1 MSGSNRKD
9 QLKALFGM
17 EQPAT
22 QTPRPTQAPEPGSA
36 RAPEQAS
43 TQQPVAPA
51 EKPRSASG
59 AVKAMG
65 LSLGGLSRE
74 LEDARRLKE
83 SLEAG
88 DRIVEIDPA
97 LVDASFIADRL
108 SFDDTHDP
116 DFSALV
122 ESIRTSGQ
130 QVPVLV
136 RPHPEKAGRFQAA
149 YGHRRLRAVLRLGTP
164 LRAIVRNLSDAE
176 LVLAQGKENTERR
189 NLSFIERALFAHA
202 LIKHGF
208 ERGVVQDALSLHKA
222 DMTRFLQVAEALP
235 FQIAQAIGPAPKV
248 GRARWME
255 LAELL
260 KSEAAQVKAADEV
273 SSERFRAVDSDARF
287 AMLFNRLARKPKAE
301 AAATEIRDGSGRVFA
316 RLGNL
321 TRTPRLELTATPDG
335 FAEFLGEELPGL
347 LERFEQRQRQ

>member
-22 QTPRPTQAPEPGSA
+22 QTPRPEQALTQTPTQAQAHTP
-36 RAPEQAS
+36 AP
-43 TQQPVAPA
+43 QQTAPA

-88 DRIVEIDPA
+88 ERIVEIDPA

-116 DFSALV
+116 DFAALV
-122 ESIRTSGQ
+122 ESIKTSGQ

-149 YGHRRLRAVLRLGTP
+149 YGHRRLRAVLRIGTP

-202 LIKHGF
+202 LIQHGF

-260 KSEAAQVKAADEV
+260 KGEAAQVKAADEV
-273 SSERFRAVDSDARF
+273 SSERFRATDSDARF
-287 AMLFNRLARKPKAE
+287 AMLFNRLARTPKAE

-321 TRTPRLELTATPDG
+321 TKMPRLELTATPAG
-335 FAEFLGEELPGL
+335 FAEFLGEELPSL
-347 LERFEQRQRQ
+347 LERFEQRQRE

>member
-1 MSGSNRKD
+1 MSGLNRKD

-17 EQPAT
+17 EQPA
-22 QTPRPTQAPEPGSA
+22 AP
-36 RAPEQAS
+36 APSSEQR
-43 TQQPVAPA
+43 PVAATPVPMA
-51 EKPRSASG
+51 APEKPRTASG

-88 DRIVEIDPA
+88 ERIVEIDPA
-97 LVDASFIADRL
+97 LVEASFVGARL
-108 SFDDTHDP
+108 SFEETHDP
-116 DFSALV
+116 ELEGLV
-122 ESIRTSGQ
+122 ESIKTSGQ

-136 RPHPEKAGRFQAA
+136 RPHPEKPGRFQAA
-149 YGHRRLRAVLRLGTP
+149 YGHRRLRAVLRLGKP
-164 LRAIVRNLSDAE
+164 VRSIVRNLSDAE
-176 LVLAQGKENTERR
+176 LVLAQGKENSERR

-208 ERGVVQDALSLHKA
+208 ERGVVQEALSLHKA

-235 FQIAQAIGPAPKV
+235 FQIAQAIGPAPKA

-260 KSEAAQVKAADEV
+260 KSDAAQVKAADEV
-273 SSERFRAVDSDARF
+273 TSERFRAADSDTRF
-287 AMLFNRLARKPKAE
+287 TLLFNRLARKPKAE
-301 AAATEIRDGSGRVFA
+301 PATEIRDGQGRVFA
-316 RLGNL
+316 RLANL
-321 TRTPRLELTATPDG
+321 TKTPRVELTAAPDRLP
-335 FAEFLGEELPGL
+335 EFIWEENPARRQ
-347 LERFEQRQRQ
+347 RFEEQRRE

>member
-1 MSGSNRKD
+1 MSSNRKD

-17 EQPAT
+17 DQAPAPA
-22 QTPRPTQAPEPGSA
+22 PRPEQKPAAASQAV
-36 RAPEQAS
+36 
-43 TQQPVAPA
+43 TPA
-51 EKPRSASG
+51 EKPRSPSG

-88 DRIVEIDPA
+88 ERIVELDPA
-97 LVDASFIADRL
+97 LVDASFISDRL
-108 SFDDTHDP
+108 SFDDQHDP
-116 DFSALV
+116 DFAALV
-122 ESIRTSGQ
+122 ESIKGSGQ

-149 YGHRRLRAVLRLGTP
+149 YGHRRLRAVLRLGLP
-164 LRAIVRNLSDAE
+164 LRAIVRNLTDAE
-176 LVLAQGKENTERR
+176 LVLAQGKENNERR

-208 ERGVVQDALSLHKA
+208 ERGVVQEALSLHKA

-235 FQIAQAIGPAPKV
+235 FQIAQAIGPAPKA

-260 KSEAAQVKAADEV
+260 TNEAAQVKASDEV
-273 SSERFRAVDSDARF
+273 TSQRFRAADSDARF
-287 AMLFNRLARKPKAE
+287 ALLFNRLARKPKAE
-301 AAATEIRDGSGRVFA
+301 ATATEIRDERGRVFA

-321 TRTPRLELTATPDG
+321 SKTPRLELTAAPDG
-335 FAEFLGEELPGL
+335 FAEFLSEELPGL
-347 LERFEQRQRQ
+347 LERFVERQRE